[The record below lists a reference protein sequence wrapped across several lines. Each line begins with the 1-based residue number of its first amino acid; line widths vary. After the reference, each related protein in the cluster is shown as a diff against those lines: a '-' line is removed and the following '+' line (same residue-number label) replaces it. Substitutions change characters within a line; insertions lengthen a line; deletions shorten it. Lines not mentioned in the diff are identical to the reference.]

1 MSFGGFGTTTTQP
14 TFGANQTQPTSGLG
28 LFGQST
34 QQQQP
39 ATTTGGL
46 FGTQQS
52 QPQPATGLFGQPAQT
67 ATTASAPSGGLFGQN
82 QPTTQAQPATGGLFG
97 NQQQANPGGGGL
109 FGNTATAGTSSGGLF
124 GTTGVGA
131 TGGGLFG
138 NQQQAQPAA
147 GATFG
152 QQAPSAGGGLFG
164 NTSNAATTQ
173 APATTSVFVANP
185 FARPGAGATA
195 SAPLTISTL
204 GGPSNVSQP
213 QVSQSVTSASHPVL
227 GKVEEIYNAW
237 NSTSPSC
244 RFQYYFYNMVD
255 PQQVG
260 LYGRPP
266 NATNEAL
273 WQKAVREN
281 PDPTCLVP
289 VLALGFEDVKK
300 RADAQAANAKAQQ
313 QQLDELASRLE
324 AMAQKHALMTS
335 VRAQKAAQAQTQIK
349 QRITSLVQHLHFMI
363 PTVRSSSIRPEEEAL
378 RAALESIDEELKRPG
393 GLGRMKGKLSE
404 LWTAVGALGA
414 MRERARKAGE
424 EFGGWQVRDEAS
436 LNELAQI
443 LHNEQQGLLHLTN
456 ILKDDIADV
465 EIIENGL
472 SGGES
477 RSKLGQSRVATDP
490 SLPPQSIAI
499 STLTIIAPRKVVWL
513 QDLNHESATMAT
525 PLSPKTVHSPL
536 PGVVSP
542 TGLRPALKHTTSR
555 PTSPIPSSTP
565 PVLSP
570 ASVPQPL
577 PTRSRQNSIG
587 NGGSGITSRPLTA
600 ATPSGSRYTTKVSFD
615 TFDAPNT
622 DADTLFSFTLQVK
635 SDGYKKTRN
644 TRVYLCAASADE
656 SGTEALEWSISNL
669 VEDGD
674 ELVVVRGFAP
684 EDLQKDMHDQ
694 LREEAKDL
702 MRLILERN
710 SEYEG
715 RRLSVVVEFVAGK
728 VTSTIDRMTALY
740 RPDSLVVG
748 TRGSKGLMQTLG
760 SAYCVS
766 HSPVPVIVVRPEK
779 KVKKTVEKRRADPK
793 RRAQFE

>member
-1 MSFGGFGTTTTQP
+1 
-14 TFGANQTQPTSGLG
+14 
-28 LFGQST
+28 
-34 QQQQP
+34 
-39 ATTTGGL
+39 
-46 FGTQQS
+46 
-52 QPQPATGLFGQPAQT
+52 
-67 ATTASAPSGGLFGQN
+67 
-82 QPTTQAQPATGGLFG
+82 
-97 NQQQANPGGGGL
+97 
-109 FGNTATAGTSSGGLF
+109 
-124 GTTGVGA
+124 
-131 TGGGLFG
+131 
-138 NQQQAQPAA
+138 
-147 GATFG
+147 
-152 QQAPSAGGGLFG
+152 
-164 NTSNAATTQ
+164 
-173 APATTSVFVANP
+173 
-185 FARPGAGATA
+185 
-195 SAPLTISTL
+195 
-204 GGPSNVSQP
+204 
-213 QVSQSVTSASHPVL
+213 
-227 GKVEEIYNAW
+227 
-237 NSTSPSC
+237 
-244 RFQYYFYNMVD
+244 MVD
-255 PQQVG
+255 PQQVA

-300 RADAQAANAKAQQ
+300 RVDAQAANATAQQ
-313 QQLDELASRLE
+313 QQLTELASRLE
-324 AMAQKHALMTS
+324 AIAQKHTLTTS

-349 QRITSLVQHLHFMI
+349 QRITALVQHLHFMI

-443 LHNEQQGLLHLTN
+443 LHNEQQGLLHLTK
-456 ILKDDIADV
+456 ILKDDMTDV
-465 EIIENGL
+465 EVIELGL

-477 RSKLGQSRVATDP
+477 RTKLGQSRTNPDACRFSWWGRDKHYLARAKVLDPFVAT
-490 SLPPQSIAI
+490 LTAE
-499 STLTIIAPRKVVWL
+499 TLAPTRK
-513 QDLNHESATMAT
+513 AAMTT
-525 PLSPKTVHSPL
+525 PLSPKSVHSPL

-542 TGLRPALKHTTSR
+542 TGLRPALKHGTSR
-555 PTSPIPSSTP
+555 PTSPIPSPTP

-570 ASVPQPL
+570 GSVPQPL
-577 PTRSRQNSIG
+577 PPRSRQNSFG
-587 NGGSGITSRPLTA
+587 NGTGGMSSRPHTA
-600 ATPSGSRYTTKVSFD
+600 PTPSGSRYTTKVSFD

-644 TRVYLCAASADE
+644 TRVYLCAASTDE
-656 SGTEALEWSISNL
+656 SGMEALEWSISNL

-684 EDLQKDMHDQ
+684 EDLQKDMHEQ

-760 SAYCVS
+760 SALGAPGMGSVS
-766 HSPVPVIVVRPEK
+766 
-779 KVKKTVEKRRADPK
+779 
-793 RRAQFE
+793 